1 MRSLM
6 PRMYL
11 FRKIRYVLK
20 MRSVKSDLISGD
32 SGISVVIPT
41 HFGIGKS
48 WNANSPIIEKCI
60 RSIIDANPTHGLE
73 LVIVS
78 SNLQSH
84 NFFGLLDSK
93 FSKRVKMEF
102 LDESNHEFNFSRN
115 INIGIK
121 ASSYS
126 NLIVLNDDV
135 LFLELNS
142 IAQIHS
148 RLISHPE
155 CIYGFLLLFPDLS
168 VQHAGVSVTS
178 SSLTHFFHKVN
189 VKELEQ
195 IHGFIGN
202 PYQVSAATGA
212 VMAMNKEVW
221 ECVGGFDESF
231 PLNFNDIDFCL
242 RSRINGYEIWQDNS
256 IAFMHYESATR
267 SIGAKKDEIDLF
279 FARYDPLPKL
289 DPYLNRLL
297 ERNSSLIA
305 LL

>member
-1 MRSLM
+1 
-6 PRMYL
+6 
-11 FRKIRYVLK
+11 
-20 MRSVKSDLISGD
+20 MRSVESDLINGD

-41 HFGIGKS
+41 HFGIGRN
-48 WNANSPIIEKCI
+48 WNANSPMIEKCI
-60 RSIIDANPTHGLE
+60 RSILDANPTHGLE

-78 SNLQSH
+78 SNPQSH
-84 NFFGLLDSK
+84 IFFDLLDSK

-115 INIGIK
+115 INIGVK

-142 IAQIHS
+142 IAQIRS
-148 RLISHPE
+148 RLISHPHRL
-155 CIYGFLLLFPDLS
+155 YGFLLLFPDLS
-168 VQHAGVSVTS
+168 VQHVGVSVTS

-189 VKELEQ
+189 IKELERV
-195 IHGFIGN
+195 HGFLGN
-202 PYQVSAATGA
+202 PYQVTAATGA
-212 VMAMNKEVW
+212 VMAMNKNVW

-267 SIGAKKDEIDLF
+267 SLGAKKEEIELF
-279 FARYDPLPKL
+279 FARHDPLPKL
-289 DPYLNRLL
+289 DPRLNHLL
-297 ERNSSLIA
+297 ERYSSLTA